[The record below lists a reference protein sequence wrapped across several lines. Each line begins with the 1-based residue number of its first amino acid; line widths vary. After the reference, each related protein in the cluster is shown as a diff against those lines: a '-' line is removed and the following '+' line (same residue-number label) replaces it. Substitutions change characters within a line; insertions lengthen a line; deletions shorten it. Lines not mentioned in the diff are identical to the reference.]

1 MKTKIATY
9 ATGIAMSTISKNN
22 QYLVALFIVS
32 TSLLFGCS
40 TSKYNA
46 TVKKNV
52 ATSLQIEN
60 VKFIKSKN
68 DTATIFGVVT
78 GNTGVALSDVGV
90 IFDGDKVATT
100 DEKGVFSFFTDKE
113 IGKMYQLVFSKDGYN
128 KTIRTYNFEIENP
141 NYEVAMIIPC
151 KCDTIT
157 CNKCFTNNVAFD
169 FEKESIRLNEVQKK
183 VLDDLIECLKS
194 NPEKVVTIQYN
205 TLYPKKQVGAQRIDA
220 ILNYFILK
228 GIMDNRIKKETVTN
242 KDANSKQ
249 INILNY

>member
-9 ATGIAMSTISKNN
+9 ATGIAMPSITKID

-40 TSKYNA
+40 TSKYNVI
-46 TVKKNV
+46 VKKNV
-52 ATSLQIEN
+52 ATNLQIDK

-68 DTATIFGVVT
+68 DTATIYGVVT
-78 GNTGVALSDVGV
+78 GNTSVALSNVEV

-100 DEKGVFSFFTDKE
+100 DEKGVFSFFTGKE

-128 KTIRTYNFEIENP
+128 KAIRTYNFEIENP
-141 NYEVAMIIPC
+141 NYEVTMVIPC
-151 KCDTIT
+151 RCDTVT
-157 CNKCFTNNVAFD
+157 CNKCFTNKVAFD
-169 FEKESIRLNEVQKK
+169 FDKESIRLNEVQKK

-205 TLYPKKQVGAQRIDA
+205 TLYPKKQVGIQRIDA
-220 ILNYFILK
+220 ILHYFMLK

-242 KDANSKQ
+242 KDASIKQ